1 MSQPPQGQNPYQQPY
16 GQPQQPAPGWNQGA
30 YGAPGQGPYPGSPG
44 QAPYSG
50 APGQPPNPRP
60 GTPYGTPPYYQVPVA
75 AQPKRGKGLGITGF
89 VMVLLGAAVG
99 VWGSWMFGSAAAE
112 MFVRLGIPLSELEN
126 FDPTILPDS
135 ELAAIGVV
143 MMPALVASLVGF
155 VGWILCIVATVKDSA
170 RPLAIVGIVLGV
182 LAPIAEY
189 FALVAGMAAGLGM
202 ILP

>member
-16 GQPQQPAPGWNQGA
+16 GQPQQPYGQPQQPAPGWSQA
-30 YGAPGQGPYPGSPG
+30 PYPGAPGQVPYP
-44 QAPYSG
+44 G
-50 APGQPPNPRP
+50 APGQPPGPRP
-60 GTPYGTPPYYQVPVA
+60 GAPYGAPQYYQVPVA
-75 AQPKRGKGLGITGF
+75 AKPRRGKGLGITGF
-89 VMVLLGAAVG
+89 VMVLIGAAVG
-99 VWGSWMFGSAAAE
+99 VWGSWMFGSALGD

-155 VGWILCIVATVKDSA
+155 VGWILCIVATVRGSA